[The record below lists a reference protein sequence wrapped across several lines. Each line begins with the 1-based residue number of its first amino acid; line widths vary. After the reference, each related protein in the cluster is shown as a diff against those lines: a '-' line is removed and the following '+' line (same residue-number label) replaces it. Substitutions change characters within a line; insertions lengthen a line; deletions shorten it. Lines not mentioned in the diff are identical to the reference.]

1 MNNHSTIK
9 ILIAD
14 TQYLIRE
21 GLRNL
26 ISRQPRFEYVG
37 EVTSSGDLKT
47 ALKNVRPDVLII
59 DHCCDECFSVDHIKQ
74 VKTSFPA
81 LNILVISSEK
91 KLDEIKKIIAL
102 GIKNYLLKECDAHE
116 ITEAIEACANG
127 KKYFCGQIV
136 DALLEKELSPELHC
150 ETGTITEREQEII
163 MLTVQGFRTKEIA
176 DKLFLSP
183 YTISTHKKNIFR
195 KLGINGSL
203 ELTNYA
209 FKTGLLKVK

>member
-1 MNNHSTIK
+1 LKKNTKIK

-26 ISRQPRFEYVG
+26 ISRQPRFEYAG
-37 EVTSSGDLKT
+37 EVTSSAELT
-47 ALKNVRPDVLII
+47 SALTTTQPDVLII
-59 DHCCDECFSVDHIKQ
+59 DHCCDECFSADQIKK
-74 VKTSFPA
+74 VKSRFPE

-163 MLTVQGFRTKEIA
+163 LLTVKGLRTKEIA

-183 YTISTHKKNIFR
+183 YTVSTHKKNIFR

-209 FKTGLLKVK
+209 FKTGLLKST